1 MIINT
6 YNWDFILYWGC
17 QSQTTT
23 HNNNKK
29 SVISRS
35 LPSFGQGTPSIGITT
50 NPTILLFF
58 KFIFLYPFLVKLLYQ
73 LNFYFISSYLNI
85 EYLKILSKLFKI
97 TSNIISVVII
107 SVVIISVVII
117 SVVIISVVII
127 SVVIISVVIISV
139 DFYIRCYLNI
149 FTNIKNIYIFLLGFN
164 QTPNFIEVHYI
175 PIFIS
180 SYIFFY
186 WGSTRHP
193 ILLRYTTSQFL
204 SIVIYYFLLGFNQ
217 TPNFIEVHY
226 ISIFKLV
233 IYFFYLGFNQTP
245 NFIEVHYISIF
256 INSYI
261 FFIGV
266 QPDTQFYGV
275 YYQ

>member
-1 MIINT
+1 VL
-6 YNWDFILYWGC
+6 FLGPF
-17 QSQTTT
+17 
-23 HNNNKK
+23 
-29 SVISRS
+29 
-35 LPSFGQGTPSIGITT
+35 LPSGKELHLSVLQLIQRYSFFS
-50 NPTILLFF
+50 NLFF
-58 KFIFLYPFLVKLLYQ
+58 YTPFLVKLLYQ

-180 SYIFFY
+180 SYIFF
-186 WGSTRHP
+186 
-193 ILLRYTTSQFL
+193 
-204 SIVIYYFLLGFNQ
+204 
-217 TPNFIEVHY
+217 
-226 ISIFKLV
+226 
-233 IYFFYLGFNQTP
+233 
-245 NFIEVHYISIF
+245 
-256 INSYI
+256 
-261 FFIGV
+261 IGV
-266 QPDTQFYGV
+266 QPDTQFY
-275 YYQ
+275 